1 MMDYLYTDDYDID
14 DQVLPA
20 GSPSKLIIHA
30 RMYSLWD
37 KYDMGGLCQ
46 VAACQYETVLQD
58 EATIEEYLASI
69 PEVYLP
75 QVSNDLQLAA
85 ILHARLELRGY
96 DWSVEAKTILKQIMK
111 DVPEFGFELV
121 ETFIT
126 APDLSRCRTCK
137 DHHLTLKRK
146 TTCQGCGV
154 NLGKSSEDYS
164 NTHQNT

>member
-30 RMYSLWD
+30 RMYSLGD

-75 QVSNDLQLAA
+75 RVSNDLQLAA

-96 DWSVEAKTILKQIMK
+96 AWSDEARVILKQVMK
-111 DVPEFGFELV
+111 DVPEFAFELV
-121 ETFIT
+121 ETFLN
-126 APDLSRCRTCK
+126 APALGRCRKCK
-137 DHHLTLKRK
+137 VLHHCTGSR
-146 TTCQGCGV
+146 
-154 NLGKSSEDYS
+154 
-164 NTHQNT
+164 